1 MLNIAE
7 LLDDDDF
14 IQTVTFNLVQSDGT
28 EKQVIHA
35 NTCVQPATANALQ
48 RLPELERSKPYLQVF
63 TKTDC
68 PIKNGDYMIFKGEKW
83 RCVTDEDWSD
93 YGYYDGIFVR
103 YSGASDVDS
112 EVPDPNS

>member
-1 MLNIAE
+1 MLDIAE

-28 EKQVIHA
+28 EKQVTHA

-68 PIKNGDYMIFKGEKW
+68 PIKNGDYMIFKGEK
-83 RCVTDEDWSD
+83 
-93 YGYYDGIFVR
+93 
-103 YSGASDVDS
+103 
-112 EVPDPNS
+112 